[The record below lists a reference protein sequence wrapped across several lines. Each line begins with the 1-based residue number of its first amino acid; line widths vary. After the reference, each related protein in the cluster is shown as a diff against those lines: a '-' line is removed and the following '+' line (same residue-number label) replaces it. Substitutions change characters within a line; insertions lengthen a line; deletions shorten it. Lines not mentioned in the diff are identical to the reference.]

1 MPDAFYERDGDRF
14 RATELT
20 RGPWDPGSQH
30 AGPPSALIGREIER
44 LEDAEE
50 FQVGRIT
57 FEILR
62 PVPIG
67 PVEVEAR
74 VVRPGRRVQLV
85 EASLSDGEQEL
96 IRARAWRIRTASL
109 DLPAEVTDLGEPPP
123 GPEQGSEPE
132 FFPTGQDAGYH
143 TAMEWRSLSGGFLEP
158 GPAKFWMRQLV
169 PLVAGE
175 EPSPLQR
182 TLVIAD
188 VGNGIS
194 AVLDPR
200 QLPLHQR
207 RPHRPPG
214 ADAGGRVDL
223 RRRRHPPA
231 PERDR
236 QRRVGALRPP
246 RAGSAAPSRRCSSPS
261 ARGQRLGA
269 ALGERPALPA
279 IATAIAVAATDGDRG
294 REQEGALV
302 VGQRRRDARPA
313 ARRSRP
319 RRRRRR

>member
-1 MPDAFYERDGDRF
+1 VAEAFYVVEGGGLV
-14 RATELT
+14 ATELT

-30 AGPPSALIGREIER
+30 AGPPSALIGREVER
-44 LEDAEE
+44 LEDASE
-50 FQVGRIT
+50 FQVGRLT

-67 PVEVEAR
+67 RVAVEAR
-74 VVRPGRRVQLV
+74 VVRPGRRVQMV

-96 IRARAWRIRTASL
+96 VRARGWRIRTSSL
-109 DLPAEVTDLGEPPP
+109 DLPESLTDLGEPPP

-132 FFPTGQDAGYH
+132 FFRTGQEAGYH
-143 TAMEWRSLSGGFLEP
+143 TAMEWRALRGGFLEP

-200 QLPLHQR
+200 RYLFIN
-207 RPHRPPG
+207 
-214 ADAGGRVDL
+214 VDL
-223 RRRRHPPA
+223 TVHLERM
-231 PERDR
+231 PEGDWVCVDAATR
-236 QRRVGALRPP
+236 P
-246 RAGSAAPSRRCSSPS
+246 RANGIGSAETELSDS
-261 ARGQRLGA
+261 
-269 ALGERPALPA
+269 
-279 IATAIAVAATDGDRG
+279 RG
-294 REQEGALV
+294 RIGRGVQTLLFAE
-302 VGQRRRDARPA
+302 R
-313 ARRSRP
+313 
-319 RRRRRR
+319 